1 MENVE
6 NLILEHLRAIR
17 TDVASIRDD
26 VRELKSRVAH
36 LEVGQA
42 TMMQHLGHNASMAA
56 QQQLSY
62 DRIVERIEKIE
73 KRLELAN

>member
-1 MENVE
+1 MENLE
-6 NLILEHLRAIR
+6 NLILEHLRVIR
-17 TDVASIRDD
+17 TDVAAIRDD

-42 TMMQHLGHNASMAA
+42 NMMQHLGHNASITA

-73 KRLELAN
+73 KRLELVN

>member
-1 MENVE
+1 MQNVE
-6 NLILEHLRAIR
+6 NLIVEHLRVIR
-17 TDVASIRDD
+17 TDVDAIKDD
-26 VRELKSRVAH
+26 VHEMKSRVAH

-42 TMMQHLGHNASMAA
+42 NMMQHLGHNASITA

-73 KRLELAN
+73 RRLELAT

>member
-1 MENVE
+1 MENVD
-6 NLILEHLRAIR
+6 NLILKNLRVIR
-17 TDVASIRDD
+17 TDVAAIRDD

-42 TMMQHLGHNASMAA
+42 TMMPHLGHNASITA

-73 KRLELAN
+73 NEVSA